1 MAMSSLNL
9 KTPREAIYQSFKGQP
24 GACPKCQG
32 ELLRSAQTYMVA
44 TRYGK
49 KLGDTFVIGGD
60 FGWFCT
66 QCPVVVIDADRVGE
80 MMSIGKPGW
89 RVGPEFLVLGIVD
102 LDAVPQNKRHLQLG
116 APGAPI
122 PLIQFSNLGLSRDS
136 QKEPAARHHRK
147 AHK

>member
-1 MAMSSLNL
+1 MAVSLNL
-9 KTPREAIYQSFKGQP
+9 KTPREAIYQSFKGHP
-24 GACPKCQG
+24 DACPKCHG
-32 ELLRSAQTYMVA
+32 ELLRSTQTYMVA

-49 KLGDTFVIGGD
+49 ELGDTFVIGGD

-80 MMSIGKPGW
+80 MMSVGKPGW

-102 LDAVPQNKRHLQLG
+102 LDAIPQNKRHLPLG

-122 PLIQFSNLGLSRDS
+122 PLIEFSNLGLSKKS
-136 QKEPAARHHRK
+136 QTGSLNKTGRKRHK
-147 AHK
+147 